1 MKFKRYKMS
10 YLLVVKI
17 NTSRY
22 QKQSVE
28 DKTRPTEREIL
39 NDYGNHT
46 LSVFQ
51 KYE

>member
-1 MKFKRYKMS
+1 MS

-22 QKQSVE
+22 QKQAVE

-39 NDYGNHT
+39 NDHGNRT

>member
-17 NTSRY
+17 NTSRH
-22 QKQSVE
+22 QVQSIE
-28 DKTRPTEREIL
+28 DKTRPTERDIL
-39 NDYGNHT
+39 NYYGNHT